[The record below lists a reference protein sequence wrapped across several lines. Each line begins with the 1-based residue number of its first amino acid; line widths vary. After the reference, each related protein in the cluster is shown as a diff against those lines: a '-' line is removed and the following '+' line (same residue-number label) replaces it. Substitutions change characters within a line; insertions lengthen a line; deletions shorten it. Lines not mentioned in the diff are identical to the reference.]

1 MDVTYCSD
9 LTEKPPEPYSPR
21 PVYREGRPGHEYLA
35 SFMYDLMV
43 NHFVERVYPANL
55 AAIGHLKV
63 TRVQTSPY
71 HAIAYQVAHVGQDNE
86 IAAGPARV
94 SRSVSCW
101 FPVDLESVHVRR
113 D

>member
-9 LTEKPPEPYSPR
+9 LTEKPPEPCSPR
-21 PVYREGRPGHEYLA
+21 PVYREGRPPGHEYLA

-43 NHFVERVYPANL
+43 NHFVERVYLANL

-71 HAIAYQVAHVGQDNE
+71 HAIAYLDMARQRDRCRPSTGVAICIVL
-86 IAAGPARV
+86 V
-94 SRSVSCW
+94 SSRSRVHSCA
-101 FPVDLESVHVRR
+101 S
-113 D
+113 